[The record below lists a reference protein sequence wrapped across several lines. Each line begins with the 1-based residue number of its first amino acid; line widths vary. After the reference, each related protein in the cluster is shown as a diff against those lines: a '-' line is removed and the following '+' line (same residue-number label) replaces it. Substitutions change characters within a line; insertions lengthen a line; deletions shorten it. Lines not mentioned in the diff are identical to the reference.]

1 MAEWLIL
8 GLELVKYKMSRSFWS
23 HCITRKCEGRGVEH
37 VRRIQEERE
46 RGRLVSSTSTHHV
59 WTCTLQPESTPE
71 SPTRSNSGITPSSTC
86 RCPGRS
92 LVYPRGWGARMPGP
106 LQGREGTRRPGR
118 RRVKPC
124 SLLGLPPK
132 TRNPRLITRR
142 RPADPSTGAPTERP
156 RGSSTRQE
164 RGKQEREAA
173 RVPRGRG
180 GRAGRGTG
188 SGDGRGASAGN
199 LVRPRL
205 RLSPR
210 RWATETFSAGTE
222 VPATHPR
229 GSVGTPASSLPPGCK
244 PKTIPNKKL

>member
-1 MAEWLIL
+1 MSVPQARP
-8 GLELVKYKMSRSFWS
+8 GL
-23 HCITRKCEGRGVEH
+23 
-37 VRRIQEERE
+37 
-46 RGRLVSSTSTHHV
+46 
-59 WTCTLQPESTPE
+59 
-71 SPTRSNSGITPSSTC
+71 PTRVGCTDAWTPAGQGGDAETWQA
-86 RCPGRS
+86 
-92 LVYPRGWGARMPGP
+92 PR
-106 LQGREGTRRPGR
+106 
-118 RRVKPC
+118 

-229 GSVGTPASSLPPGCK
+229 GSVGTPASSLPSGCK
-244 PKTIPNKKL
+244 PKTIPNKKLQKPAELVHRNTMDFCCFSSYSTTLLNPFNSNNVLAGYFVRSLFVIASAANDRGFTCFLPAFMSLIPFSCLIALAKPLE